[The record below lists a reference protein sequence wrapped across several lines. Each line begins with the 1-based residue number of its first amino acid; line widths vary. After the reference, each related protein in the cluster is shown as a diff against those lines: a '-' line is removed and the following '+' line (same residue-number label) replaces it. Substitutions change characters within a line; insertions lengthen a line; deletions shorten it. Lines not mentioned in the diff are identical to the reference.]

1 MTALPSLEK
10 SNPSSGDMSVDCV
23 DNPIRLLEGRE
34 MRDFAAA
41 VMIAVILMLH
51 IAIIP
56 IVISEI
62 RRD

>member
-1 MTALPSLEK
+1 
-10 SNPSSGDMSVDCV
+10 
-23 DNPIRLLEGRE
+23 
-34 MRDFAAA
+34 MRDFMAA
-41 VMIAVILMLH
+41 VMIAAVLMVH

>member
-1 MTALPSLEK
+1 MIAPPCLK
-10 SNPSSGDMSVDCV
+10 KCNPSSGDMSVDCV
-23 DNPIRLLEGRE
+23 DNLIRSLEERK
-34 MRDFAAA
+34 MRDFMAA
-41 VMIAVILMLH
+41 VMIAAVLMVH

>member
-1 MTALPSLEK
+1 
-10 SNPSSGDMSVDCV
+10 MSADCV
-23 DNPIRLLEGRE
+23 DNPIRLLGGKE
-34 MRDFAAA
+34 MRDFVAA